1 MHVVFAQYAA
11 ENQCMLSLH
20 NMRRRANVV
29 FVQYAEEECNMLA
42 SHTINCHIKL
52 TMVPQWTLPRKQ

>member
-20 NMRRRANVV
+20 NMPMHTV
-29 FVQYAEEECNMLA
+29 FAQYAEEECNMLA